1 MSYSTETVS
10 FEREL
15 ADVVGA
21 DGRDRL
27 LTEGVFEVIE
37 FLTGAARTAPEGAAV
52 VSLVVTASP
61 ASAPT
66 TEAYI
71 EAVRGLVQSFTL
83 ERDPSTPAV
92 NIVVSGPGQ
101 EQDRAATLAYLSSVD
116 GRFSRGTTYDL
127 RETAR

>member
-1 MSYSTETVS
+1 MSYSTEVAL

-15 ADVVGA
+15 GEVAGTEE
-21 DGRDRL
+21 RDLL
-27 LTEGVFEVIE
+27 LTEGVFEVIR
-37 FLTGAARTAPEGAAV
+37 FLVEAARTAPEGAAV

-66 TEAYI
+66 TEAFV

-101 EQDRAATLAYLSSVD
+101 EADRSATLEYLSGVD